1 MAEKRIIPF
10 TDLKAQY
17 IEAKDRIDAA
27 IADCVNRSSFIT
39 GPDVTHF
46 EETIAQFTGAEDCAS
61 TGSGTTALQVALKAA
76 GIKPGDEVITVSL
89 TFVSTVEAIVNVGA
103 TPVMIDIDE
112 YYQMDV
118 NLITE
123 AITSRTKAILYVD
136 MYGQTPDVDRLRWIA
151 DTYHLVLI
159 ADAAHSFGSAYKGMR
174 VGTHADMT
182 CVSFNPVK
190 NLGAMGDAGC
200 VFGNK
205 ELIAQA
211 RMYRDHGR
219 NQKFVFEKVG
229 YNARIDNIQAAII
242 LAKLPYLLDWI
253 KRKRTIAAIY
263 SNELKD
269 VVCTPLEHPDSYHA
283 YYVYVIATTR
293 RSDLAEYLKEAG
305 IQTNIHYPIGCHLQP
320 AFKEYYRPL
329 PATEAA
335 SNTILSLPCYPSLK
349 SEDQE
354 YIIDK
359 IKEFFK

>member
-1 MAEKRIIPF
+1 MATNKIIPF

-17 IEAKDRIDAA
+17 IEAKDAIDAA
-27 IADCVNRSSFIT
+27 IADTINRSSFIT
-39 GPDVTHF
+39 GSDVSKF
-46 EETIAQFTGAEDCAS
+46 EETIATYTGATACAS

-76 GIKPGDEVITVSL
+76 DIGPGDEVITVSL

-103 TPVMIDIDE
+103 TPVMVDIDE
-112 YYQMDV
+112 YYQIDV
-118 NLITE
+118 NLIE
-123 AITSRTKAILYVD
+123 AAITNKTKAILYVD
-136 MYGQTPDVDRLRWIA
+136 MYGQTPDVDMLRFIA
-151 DTYHLVLI
+151 DAYNLILI
-159 ADAAHSFGSAYKGMR
+159 ADAAHSFGSAYKGVR
-174 VGTHADMT
+174 VGTHANMT

-200 VFGNK
+200 VLGSEYFI
-205 ELIAQA
+205 ERA
-211 RMYRDHGR
+211 RMFRDHGR
-219 NQKFVFEKVG
+219 NQKFVFEEVG
-229 YNARIDNIQAAII
+229 YNARIDNMQANII
-242 LAKLPYLLDWI
+242 LAKLPYLSNWI
-253 KRKRTIAAIY
+253 ESKRNIASIY

-283 YYVYVIATTR
+283 YYVYVIGTSQ

-335 SNTILSLPCYPSLK
+335 SNTILSLPCYPSLNM
-349 SEDQE
+349 EDQQ

-359 IKEFFK
+359 IKEFF

>member
-1 MAEKRIIPF
+1 MVTNKIIPF
-10 TDLKAQY
+10 TDLKSQY
-17 IEAKDRIDAA
+17 IEAKDAIDAA
-27 IADCVNRSSFIT
+27 ISSCIDRSSFIT

-46 EETIAQFTGAEDCAS
+46 EETIAQYTGAEDCAS

-103 TPVMIDIDE
+103 IPIMIDIDE

-118 NLITE
+118 NLIQT
-123 AITSRTKAILYVD
+123 AITEKTKAILYVD
-136 MYGQTPDVDRLRWIA
+136 MYGQTPDVDMLRYIA
-151 DTYHLVLI
+151 SRYNLVLI

-174 VGTHADMT
+174 VGSHADMT

-200 VFGNK
+200 VLGNK
-205 ELIAQA
+205 YNIDKA
-211 RMYRDHGR
+211 RMFRDHGR

-229 YNARIDNIQAAII
+229 YNARIDNMQAAII
-242 LAKLPYLLDWI
+242 LAKLPYLQNWI
-253 KRKRTIAAIY
+253 ERKRKIASVY
-263 SNELKD
+263 SKELKD
-269 VVCTPLEHPDSYHA
+269 IVCTPLEHPDSYHA
-283 YYVYVIATTR
+283 YYVYVIATNR

-349 SEDQE
+349 MEDQQ

>member
-1 MAEKRIIPF
+1 MAETKIIPF
-10 TDLKAQY
+10 TDLKSQY
-17 IEAKDRIDAA
+17 IEAKAEIDLA
-27 IADCVNRSSFIT
+27 IMDTIRRSSFIT
-39 GPDVTHF
+39 GSDVTRF
-46 EETIAQFTGAEDCAS
+46 EETIATYTDAEDCAS

-103 TPVMIDIDE
+103 IPVMIDIDE

-118 NLITE
+118 NLIEE
-123 AITSRTKAILYVD
+123 AITSKTKAILYVD
-136 MYGQTPDVDRLRWIA
+136 MYGQTPDVNMLKKIA
-151 DTYHLVLI
+151 YINGLILI
-159 ADAAHSFGSAYKGMR
+159 ADAAHSFGSSYKCQR
-174 VGTHADMT
+174 VGSLVDLT

-200 VFGNK
+200 VLGSKYFMDR
-205 ELIAQA
+205 A

-229 YNARIDNIQAAII
+229 YNARIDNMQANII
-242 LAKLPYLLDWI
+242 LAKLPYLDNWVI
-253 KRKRTIAAIY
+253 RKRAIAANY
-263 SNELKD
+263 SQQLKD
-269 VVCTPLEHPDSYHA
+269 IVCTPLEHPDSYHA
-283 YYVYVIATTR
+283 YYVYVIATDR

-335 SNTILSLPCYPSLK
+335 SNTILSLPCYPSLTA
-349 SEDQE
+349 DNQE

>member
-1 MAEKRIIPF
+1 MVEKRIIPF

-27 IADCVNRSSFIT
+27 IADTINRSSFIT
-39 GPDVTHF
+39 GSDVSKF
-46 EETIAQFTGAEDCAS
+46 EETIATYTGAAACAS

-76 GIKPGDEVITVSL
+76 GIGIGDEVITVSL

-103 TPVMIDIDE
+103 IPVMIDIDE

-118 NLITE
+118 NLIE
-123 AITSRTKAILYVD
+123 AAITPKTKAILYVD
-136 MYGQTPDVDRLRWIA
+136 MYGQTPDVDVLKKIA
-151 DTYHLVLI
+151 YIHGLILI
-159 ADAAHSFGSAYKGMR
+159 ADAAHSFGSSYGGIR

-200 VFGNK
+200 VLGSKFFMDR
-205 ELIAQA
+205 A

-229 YNARIDNIQAAII
+229 YNARIDNIQANII
-242 LAKLPYLLDWI
+242 LAKLPYLHDWI
-253 KRKRTIAAIY
+253 ERKRKIASTY
-263 SNELKD
+263 SNELKN
-269 VVCTPLEHPDSYHA
+269 VVCTPLEHPNSYHV
-283 YYVYVIATTR
+283 YYVYVIGTSR
-293 RSDLAEYLKEAG
+293 RSDLAEYLREAG

-320 AFKEYYRPL
+320 AFKEYYLPL

-349 SEDQE
+349 ADDQQ